1 MALARDDDM
10 IVDADVEPLARVDD
24 LAGDVDILPA
34 GRWVAGRVIMDKDE
48 RRRPQVNG
56 AADDFAGI
64 DRRLVD
70 RSVAHMIVADQHV
83 AAVQLQIGLLTEL
96 VI

>member
-34 GRWVAGRVIMDKDE
+34 GRWVAGRVIVHLPGVPKNIFYNQDVMAITGG
-48 RRRPQVNG
+48 RGAVNWG
-56 AADDFAGI
+56 
-64 DRRLVD
+64 
-70 RSVAHMIVADQHV
+70 M
-83 AAVQLQIGLLTEL
+83 
-96 VI
+96 